1 MVCTVYIACLPG
13 IKNDD
18 DDDGDDGSLEARAVI
33 LSKVSKAER
42 TSEIEVIET
51 RAYIRQTYKM

>member
-18 DDDGDDGSLEARAVI
+18 DDDGSLEARAVI

>member
-1 MVCTVYIACLPG
+1 MVCIVYIACLPG
-13 IKNDD
+13 IKNNDD
-18 DDDGDDGSLEARAVI
+18 DDDGSLKARVMI
-33 LSKVSKAER
+33 LSKVAKAER